1 MREPV
6 TVLHVDDDE
15 EFAALTAEYLA
26 AEDDSLDVTTISD
39 PDAALE
45 RLAAGDVDCVV
56 ADLDLGS
63 GDGIELVERVRER
76 APGVPCLLFTARN
89 NEALVERALDA
100 GASACLQKGR
110 PAQFTLLAHRIHTA
124 VAVSSQV
131 DEAAAVEQATDGGAD
146 TVAVEDADTGSS
158 GHAVAEGAPSEFT
171 RGESVA
177 DAAPS
182 TGSAGRSDTDSRGE
196 SGVDVPSPDG
206 VGEFRPDGVRD
217 PDERIEEVASVV
229 SHDLQNPLTIA
240 RGYLERAR
248 RDGDEEYFEHVD
260 EALAEIGEI
269 GDGVVTMARM
279 GKRIERF
286 EPIDV
291 DSLVRSCWGE
301 LEASDATLVVEDLPR
316 VAGQYNHL
324 FELFER
330 LFQNSVEHGAT
341 DDAADDPSNDAA
353 VTITVGATE
362 TGLFVADDGPGIPED
377 QREQALEAGYS
388 TEQVR
393 PGLGLSIARATAEA
407 HGWRL
412 SLNESDS
419 GGLRVDLDGVRFV
432 EG

>member
-1 MREPV
+1 MRESV

-26 AEDDSLDVTTISD
+26 AADDSLDVTTVGD
-39 PDAALE
+39 PDAALD
-45 RLAAGDVDCVV
+45 RLAIGDVDCVV
-56 ADLDLGS
+56 TDLDLGA

-100 GASACLQKGR
+100 GATEYLQKGR

-124 VAVSSQV
+124 VAVSSP
-131 DEAAAVEQATDGGAD
+131 DGKAAAAEQATDGGAD
-146 TVAVEDADTGSS
+146 TAVVEDAVVEDAS
-158 GHAVAEGAPSEFT
+158 GGVTRSET
-171 RGESVA
+171 T
-177 DAAPS
+177 DAAQS
-182 TGSAGRSDTDSRGE
+182 AGSARTIGTDSPRE
-196 SGVDVPSPDG
+196 NG
-206 VGEFRPDGVRD
+206 VGEFRPDGVRG

-286 EPIDV
+286 DRIDV
-291 DSLVRSCWGE
+291 ESLVRSCWGE
-301 LEASDATLVVEDLPR
+301 LEASEATLVVEDLPH
-316 VAGQYNHL
+316 VVGQYNHI

-330 LFQNSVEHGAT
+330 LFENAVEHGSAG
-341 DDAADDPSNDAA
+341 DAADGSSGDGA

-377 QREQALEAGYS
+377 EREQALEAGYS
-388 TEQVR
+388 TEQAR
-393 PGLGLSIARATAEA
+393 PGLGLSIARAIAEA
-407 HGWRL
+407 HGWQL
-412 SLNESDS
+412 SLGESDA
-419 GGLRVDLDGVRFV
+419 GGLRIDLDGVRFESDDAV
-432 EG
+432 QFDSEG

>member
-1 MREPV
+1 MGESV

-26 AEDDSLDVTTISD
+26 AADDSLDVTTVGD
-39 PDAALE
+39 PDAALD
-45 RLAAGDVDCVV
+45 RLAVGDVDCVV
-56 ADLDLGS
+56 TDLDLGA
-63 GDGIELVERVRER
+63 GDGIELVERARER

-100 GASACLQKGR
+100 GATEYLQKGR

-124 VAVSSQV
+124 VAVSSA
-131 DEAAAVEQATDGGAD
+131 DGEAAGVEQATDGGAD
-146 TVAVEDADTGSS
+146 TAVVEDAAVQDAALEDVGTG
-158 GHAVAEGAPSEFT
+158 FT
-171 RGESVA
+171 RSETT

-182 TGSAGRSDTDSRGE
+182 AGSARTIDADSSRE
-196 SGVDVPSPDG
+196 NG
-206 VGEFRPDGVRD
+206 VGEFRPGGVRD

-279 GKRIERF
+279 GKRIDRF

-301 LEASDATLVVEDLPR
+301 LEPSDATLVVEDLPR
-316 VAGQYNHL
+316 IAGQYNHV

-330 LFQNSVEHGAT
+330 LFENAVEYGST
-341 DDAADDPSNDAA
+341 GDAADGSSNDPA

-362 TGLFVADDGPGIPED
+362 SGLFVADDGPGIPED
-377 QREQALEAGYS
+377 GREQALEAGYS
-388 TEQVR
+388 TEQAR
-393 PGLGLSIARATAEA
+393 PGLGLSIARAIAEA

-412 SLNESDS
+412 SLGESGD

-432 EG
+432 EK

>member
-1 MREPV
+1 MRESV

-26 AEDDSLDVTTISD
+26 AEDDSLGVTTVTD
-39 PDAALE
+39 PDAALD
-45 RLAAGDVDCVV
+45 RLAVGDVDCVV
-56 ADLDLGS
+56 TDLDA

-76 APGVPCLLFTARN
+76 APGVPCLLFTAQN

-100 GASACLQKGR
+100 GATEYLQKGR
-110 PAQFTLLAHRIHTA
+110 PAQFALLAHRIHTA
-124 VAVSSQV
+124 VAVSSRV

-146 TVAVEDADTGSS
+146 TVAVEDAAGEN
-158 GHAVAEGAPSEFT
+158 AV
-171 RGESVA
+171 GENAAVEDAAVA
-177 DAAPS
+177 DAAVADAGTKFTRDATTDAAPS
-182 TGSAGRSDTDSRGE
+182 AGSAVTTGTDS
-196 SGVDVPSPDG
+196 SPEAG

-269 GDGVVTMARM
+269 GDGVVTMARL

-286 EPIDV
+286 EPVDV

-301 LEASDATLVVEDLPR
+301 LEASDARLVVEDLPH
-316 VAGQYNHL
+316 VAGQYNHI

-330 LFQNSVEHGAT
+330 LFENAVEYGSTGGAT
-341 DDAADDPSNDAA
+341 DDPRDAG

-362 TGLFVADDGPGIPED
+362 TGLFVADDGPGIPEN

-388 TEQVR
+388 TEQAR
-393 PGLGLSIARATAEA
+393 PGLGLSIARAVAEA

-412 SLNESDS
+412 SLDESDT
-419 GGLRVDLDGVRFV
+419 GGLRVDLDGVRVV
-432 EG
+432 EE

>member
-1 MREPV
+1 MRESV

-15 EFAALTAEYLA
+15 EFAALTADYLA
-26 AEDDSLDVTTISD
+26 VEDDSLDVTTLHD

-45 RLAAGDVDCVV
+45 LLAVDDVDCVV
-56 ADLDLGS
+56 TDLDMGTS
-63 GDGIELVERVRER
+63 DGIELVQRVRER

-100 GASACLQKGR
+100 GATEYLQKGR

-124 VAVSSQV
+124 VSVGSPECGV
-131 DEAAAVEQATDGGAD
+131 DAEQPTAERTDAEQPTAGRADAKQATDGGAD
-146 TVAVEDADTGSS
+146 TVSAGD
-158 GHAVAEGAPSEFT
+158 AVAETTAADVPHD
-171 RGESVA
+171 A
-177 DAAPS
+177 DAGA
-182 TGSAGRSDTDSRGE
+182 
-196 SGVDVPSPDG
+196 SG
-206 VGEFRPDGVRD
+206 PDGVRS

-269 GDGVVTMARM
+269 GDAVVTMARL
-279 GKRIERF
+279 GKRVERF
-286 EPIDV
+286 DPIDV
-291 DSLVRSCWGE
+291 ESLVRSCWGE
-301 LEASDATLVVEDLPR
+301 LEPPEATLVVEEIPT
-316 VAGQYNHL
+316 VAGQYNRL
-324 FELFER
+324 FELYECLFENAIR
-330 LFQNSVEHGAT
+330 YGSTE
-341 DDAADDPSNDAA
+341 DAP

-393 PGLGLSIARATAEA
+393 PGLGLSIARAVAEA

-412 SLNESDS
+412 SLGESDA
-419 GGLRVDLDGVRFV
+419 GGLRVDLDGVRFDT